1 MTMPENKTFRVAM
14 AGFHIESVSFLPQAA
29 TLQDFECEAIRG
41 GAILS
46 ELRGTN
52 TVFGGFI
59 DINEQ
64 ELVDMLPIVHTKL
77 GAIGPATDEA
87 VEFYCQEISLAV
99 AAAGDSIDGVLL
111 FLHGAAWSPTHADPE
126 ALYIDKVRAALGPD
140 KPLIVALDY
149 HGNIDANTLK
159 NATAAFAYQLS
170 PHTDAGDTG
179 RRAARCMVRTL
190 RGEIAPVWAIAK
202 PQVLVP
208 SIFSATSLQP
218 LAEIVAASRQ
228 VEQKEASYTDISV
241 MAGFSYGDAHNTG
254 FSVICVTDGDSVRA
268 QSTADGLSTLIH
280 QRRHA
285 LYAPLPLYSPEE
297 ALDRTTHRLATR
309 EAPGRPVVLLEH
321 ADRMNDSTYL
331 LRAVLARGMTRVA
344 VPFLWDAL
352 AAQNALDAGA
362 GNMVRLLLGGHS
374 SEKAGGSLDVIAKV
388 IWAGQKQFR
397 VTGPYM
403 RGMPVDLG
411 VSALLDINGVS
422 VSVVS
427 SFAFAVDDDCFRIFG
442 QSLSDFDV
450 VVLRSKTHFRAFYE
464 PVADEIL
471 IVDTPDYGVA
481 DVMRQ
486 PYRRLDTQANFPFNE
501 HRAAAHE
508 SS

>member
-1 MTMPENKTFRVAM
+1 M

-29 TLQDFECEAIRG
+29 TLQDFESQALRG
-41 GAILS
+41 APILS

-59 DINEQ
+59 EVNEQ
-64 ELVDMLPIVHTKL
+64 EHVEMLPIVHTKL

-87 VEFYCQEISLAV
+87 VEFYCREISQAV
-99 AAAGDSIDGVLL
+99 AAEGDSIDGVLL
-111 FLHGAAWSPTHADPE
+111 FLHGAAWSLSNADPE
-126 ALYIDKVRAALGPD
+126 AFYIDRVRAALGPD

-159 NATAAFAYQLS
+159 NANAAFAYQLS

-208 SIFSATSLQP
+208 SIFSATSLHP
-218 LAEIVAASRQ
+218 LADIVAESRRI
-228 VEQKEASYTDISV
+228 ERKEAGYTDISV

-254 FSVICVTDGDSVRA
+254 FSVVCVTDAAPMRA
-268 QSTADGLSTLIH
+268 KAIAEGLSARIH
-280 QRRHA
+280 QSRHA
-285 LYAPLPLYSPEE
+285 LYAPLPLYSPEQ
-297 ALDRTTHRLATR
+297 ALDRTTHRLALRT
-309 EAPGRPVVLLEH
+309 EPGRPVVLLEH

-344 VPFLWDAL
+344 VPFLWDSA
-352 AAQNALDAGA
+352 AAQRALDAGA
-362 GNMVRLLLGGHS
+362 GNTVRLQLGGHS
-374 SEKAGGSLDVIAKV
+374 SEKAGGSLDVLAKV
-388 IWAGQKQFR
+388 VWAGHPRFR

-411 VSALLDINGVS
+411 VSALLDIDGIS

-427 SFAFAVDDDCFRIFG
+427 SFAFAVDDDCFSIFG
-442 QSLSDFDV
+442 QSLSDFDI

-481 DVMRQ
+481 DVMQQ
-486 PYRRLDTQANFPFNE
+486 PYRRLNTQANFPFNE
-501 HRAAAHE
+501 SRVAARE
-508 SS
+508 TS